1 LSKGAS
7 ARERTSSPSE
17 ADTLQ
22 ALSSTRHLH
31 HGICVCRSVALLFNL
46 LARPTAPTATACLF
60 RHKGM
65 KERVRWRD
73 VGTMLPRVL
82 VAVRVFTQAKARAW
96 TLTFTFNFLLFFTAL
111 CGALVRLNCVAA
123 PTHSCCC
130 PSLLEPSLPWSACSP
145 LASSAFS
152 SLASFRMLVFPMLSP
167 ALLVIRKAGTAAVT
181 LLLCSTTSLSSAFEP
196 LLKLWSAGAVGWA
209 STVLKALRRSRSCAS
224 SCRRAVAAEAFAID
238 GADEFNASSA
248 PQHGGL
254 IPSPIDL
261 RALTRMCVSVSVRA
275 FVRPRYQRR
284 VHIVY
289 LELPWRVHP
298 AGLRCE
304 LHFLFH
310 HSC

>member
-17 ADTLQ
+17 ADTLH

-82 VAVRVFTQAKARAW
+82 VAVCVFTQAKARAW

-130 PSLLEPSLPWSACSP
+130 PSLLEPSLPWSACLP
-145 LASSAFS
+145 LAPLY
-152 SLASFRMLVFPMLSP
+152 SLAS
-167 ALLVIRKAGTAAVT
+167 
-181 LLLCSTTSLSSAFEP
+181 
-196 LLKLWSAGAVGWA
+196 
-209 STVLKALRRSRSCAS
+209 
-224 SCRRAVAAEAFAID
+224 
-238 GADEFNASSA
+238 
-248 PQHGGL
+248 
-254 IPSPIDL
+254 
-261 RALTRMCVSVSVRA
+261 
-275 FVRPRYQRR
+275 
-284 VHIVY
+284 
-289 LELPWRVHP
+289 
-298 AGLRCE
+298 CE
-304 LHFLFH
+304 NDQIQVFLFLCVYRERKVDRGGIFLSH
-310 HSC
+310 VPARVMRPPVS

>member
-1 LSKGAS
+1 MSKGAS

-17 ADTLQ
+17 ADTLH

-130 PSLLEPSLPWSACSP
+130 PSLLEPSLPWSACLP
-145 LASSAFS
+145 LAKNPKPRFCPVAGRPRELAYLHRFTHSRYVRMTKSKYFYLCVYTERERLIGVGFS
-152 SLASFRMLVFPMLSP
+152 CLTFLLASC
-167 ALLVIRKAGTAAVT
+167 ALPYPNVQNPLQ
-181 LLLCSTTSLSSAFEP
+181 LLLTS
-196 LLKLWSAGAVGWA
+196 
-209 STVLKALRRSRSCAS
+209 
-224 SCRRAVAAEAFAID
+224 
-238 GADEFNASSA
+238 
-248 PQHGGL
+248 
-254 IPSPIDL
+254 
-261 RALTRMCVSVSVRA
+261 
-275 FVRPRYQRR
+275 
-284 VHIVY
+284 
-289 LELPWRVHP
+289 
-298 AGLRCE
+298 RCE
-304 LHFLFH
+304 REF
-310 HSC
+310 